1 MLAAEPQVGWIGT
14 CLRQLLPLT
23 RPSFRRPSRTGPGV
37 RPARPSRGSGLTG
50 DSLLSFLP
58 TSVYGP
64 GLGFGDT
71 GMNIDRRQLL
81 IGAAVA
87 GTFGPVRASPNPLP
101 FGIPDTGYW
110 HPLTRSLLKRARR
123 IGHCRTA
130 PDRAMIERI
139 IRQLTDVS
147 GCAEQ
152 PVIKWMD
159 TPSDAFDH
167 LSRFGLDALLDMGTA
182 RFWRRSLRPES
193 RDAGTLDRA
202 FEVRLL
208 AGELLGVD
216 ELDPFLMAPKLQA
229 KSRAISAAAL
239 GSEVFRVRA
248 VSSQI
253 GWLETSL
260 ADVAAEAVS
269 NVELLLATGASE
281 VSAPIHHQLTVFEA
295 FECGLL
301 ATWETPLGLICV
313 PRQV

>member
-1 MLAAEPQVGWIGT
+1 MD
-14 CLRQLLPLT
+14 
-23 RPSFRRPSRTGPGV
+23 F
-37 RPARPSRGSGLTG
+37 
-50 DSLLSFLP
+50 
-58 TSVYGP
+58 
-64 GLGFGDT
+64 
-71 GMNIDRRQLL
+71 DRRQVL
-81 IGAAVA
+81 IGSA
-87 GTFGPVRASPNPLP
+87 GMALGRVCGAFPVPLDIQP
-101 FGIPDTGYW
+101 AETTDWMEW
-110 HPLTRSLLKRARR
+110 HPLSRSLLERARLIGRSR
-123 IGHCRTA
+123 IP
-130 PDRAMIERI
+130 PDRALIERKV
-139 IRQLTDVS
+139 RELADS
-147 GCAEQ
+147 AGHAERL
-152 PVIKWMD
+152 VIKWMD
-159 TPSDAFDH
+159 TPSDAFEY
-167 LSRFGLDALLDMGTA
+167 LSRVGLEALLDMGTTG
-182 RFWRRSLRPES
+182 FWRRSLRPES

-208 AGELLGVD
+208 ASELLGTD